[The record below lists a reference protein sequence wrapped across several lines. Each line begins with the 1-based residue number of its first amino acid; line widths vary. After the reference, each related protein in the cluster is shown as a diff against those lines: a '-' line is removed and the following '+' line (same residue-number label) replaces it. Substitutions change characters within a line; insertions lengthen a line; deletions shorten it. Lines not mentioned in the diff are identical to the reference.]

1 MKTSLEGEACVI
13 LLILCLQAAVSKKKL
28 PERLTLSQEQF
39 FVSFAIPCYYCQ
51 LVRNTAVITKPDSP
65 LPISHIPEV
74 ISHLQLGYLLWPITD
89 LPRTEEDLSVFETL
103 RDSVWDITSLSP
115 GGWFYISLFHYNI
128 PCQQNL
134 KSLPV
139 IFNTV
144 LKRGEVYRRQIWY
157 EEGHGNT
164 RTGWPVPQENK
175 GAVSPHVPTWWRR
188 DEANNPNSSVLSKT
202 YTRLI

>member
-1 MKTSLEGEACVI
+1 MSYFSFCACKQQSAKRNTTRNTH
-13 LLILCLQAAVSKKKL
+13 LLTGAVFWK
-28 PERLTLSQEQF
+28 F
-39 FVSFAIPCYYCQ
+39 CYVPCYYCQ

-74 ISHLQLGYLLWPITD
+74 ISHLQLGYLPWPITD

-103 RDSVWDITSLSP
+103 WDSVWDITSLSP
-115 GGWFYISLFHYNI
+115 GGWFYVSMFHYNI

-157 EEGHGNT
+157 KEGHGNA

-202 YTRLI
+202 YTRWI